1 MCGPTDL
8 TCHVGEGVEHV
19 LNNTFGKLVGWIGDS
34 AMEAMNAVATFWVK
48 PKTLP
53 VSIGADTE
61 HPKNTEVVDFL
72 QGNLHEVTAAV
83 FTLAILIAAIRT
95 VWEQRGEPLKSLL
108 KAMLTFVTVSAGGT
122 ATLQL
127 LISYSDSLAVWIIHQ
142 VHPDQSSLG
151 TALGAMILQGMA
163 GNNGMMIMLMFAGII
178 VLLAGLVQVVLMVV
192 RTALL
197 ILLAGTFPLA
207 AAATNTEIG
216 KTWFRKYC
224 GWSLAFIAY
233 KPAAA
238 LIYATA
244 MKMNEEG
251 VNSGGNL
258 FVKTATGLMMLLMA
272 IFALPALLRF
282 MVPLTAA
289 VAGGSSGMGAAS
301 ADPGGL
307 ATGAVNVGRSG
318 GFRGSTS
325 GGGASGAGASGAG
338 ASGAGASGAG
348 ASGAAA
354 AGPVGIGVAA
364 AGAMVNGARKAAGGV
379 AGAAAH
385 SAGEAAGGSPTP
397 TTSFR
402 RTSGGAS
409 GSRSGPS
416 KSRPSSGPGSA
427 QQERVSE
434 HAGPSGNW

>member
-19 LNNTFGKLVGWIGDS
+19 LNNTIGKLAEWIGDS
-34 AMEAMNAVATFWVK
+34 AMQAMNAVATFWVK
-48 PKTLP
+48 PETLP
-53 VSIGADTE
+53 VATGADTG
-61 HPKNTEVVDFL
+61 HPQNTQVVDFL
-72 QGNLHEVTAAV
+72 QGNTHEVTAAV
-83 FTLAILIAAIRT
+83 FTLAILVAAMRT
-95 VWEQRGEPLKSLL
+95 VWEQRAEPIRSLL
-108 KAMLTFVTVSAGGT
+108 KATLTFVAVSAGGT

-127 LISYSDSLAVWIIHQ
+127 LISYSDSLAVSIIQQ
-142 VHPDQSSLG
+142 VHPENSSLG
-151 TALGAMILQGMA
+151 VALGGMILQGLA
-163 GNNGMMIMLMFAGII
+163 GNNGMMIMLLFAGMI
-178 VLLAGLVQVVLMVV
+178 VFLAGLVQVVLMVI

-251 VNSGGNL
+251 VKSGGNL

-289 VAGGSSGMGAAS
+289 VAGGNSGMGTAS

-318 GFRGSTS
+318 GFSNS
-325 GGGASGAGASGAG
+325 GVGASGAG

-348 ASGAAA
+348 ASGAAT
-354 AGPVGIGVAA
+354 AGPAGIGVAA

-379 AGAAAH
+379 SGAAAH
-385 SAGEAAGGSPTP
+385 SAGEAGGGSPTP

-402 RTSGGAS
+402 SRSGGAS
-409 GSRSGPS
+409 GGWSSRSP
-416 KSRPSSGPGSA
+416 RQAPSSGAGSS
-427 QQERVSE
+427 QQERAPE
-434 HAGPSGNW
+434 PAGPSGNW